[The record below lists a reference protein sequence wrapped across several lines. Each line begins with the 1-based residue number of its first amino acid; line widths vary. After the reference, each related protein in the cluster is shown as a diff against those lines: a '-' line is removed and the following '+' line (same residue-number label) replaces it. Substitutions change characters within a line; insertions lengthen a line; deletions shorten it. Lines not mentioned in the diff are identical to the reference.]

1 MSTNSTPKEIADA
14 ICANAKTGKWLSCT
28 FSMETDDPARPQ
40 KVGVKAYGLWVQRI
54 ECAGMVDGIP
64 AQRTQKALRAAVL
77 DLLTRMESRE

>member
-28 FSMETDDPARPQ
+28 FDMETDDPMGAIA
-40 KVGVKAYGLWVQRI
+40 VGIKAYGLWVQRI

-64 AQRTQKALRAAVL
+64 EQRTQKALRAAVL
-77 DLLTRMESRE
+77 DLLTRVESRA

>member
-1 MSTNSTPKEIADA
+1 MSTTSTPKDIADA

-28 FSMETDDPARPQ
+28 FSMKTEYQDTL

-64 AQRTQKALRAAVL
+64 EQRTQKALRAAVL
-77 DLLTRMESRE
+77 DLLTRMESRA